1 MEIKIYSIFDNKAEA
16 FMLPFFMHR
25 DAEAMRA
32 IATTAMD
39 EQSSIY
45 HHPLDYTLYRIGVF
59 DNTNGSFVADREE
72 IGTALYIRKMIG
84 NVNAQLEENTDE
96 VSNET

>member
-1 MEIKIYSIFDNKAEA
+1 
-16 FMLPFFMHR
+16 
-25 DAEAMRA
+25 MRA

-59 DNTNGSFVADREE
+59 DNSNGSFVADREE
-72 IGTALYIRKMIG
+72 IGTAFYIRKMIG
-84 NVNAQLEENTDE
+84 NVNAQPEDNTDE